1 VKSGNR
7 AAFLVAIQPGSLSQ
21 RPGGVNTRLAVRQI
35 AKISRPEHDA
45 GALSGNPILPSK
57 TIEEPARQV
66 PLYGE
71 YDVAVLGGGP
81 AGIAAAV
88 AAARAGRRTLLIE
101 RYGFLGGMGTAA
113 GVTNFCGLHANVHG
127 EMHRVVQGIA
137 SELLDRIDR
146 LGGLNAPHL
155 ILGKILAQAY
165 DTAAY
170 KIAADDLL
178 ATHKVDIL
186 FHALG
191 AGVVMHDIRSINALM
206 VETKAGRQAV
216 RAGIFIDCSGD
227 GDLAAWAGAP
237 FEIGDDQGHMLYPS
251 MMFRLNGIDPEK
263 AGDAW
268 RTIPALMEK
277 AEAAGTHKFPR
288 KAAIVRPQRS
298 QIEWRVNFTQVA
310 REDGAAVSG
319 LDPDEMT
326 RGEIE
331 GRRQAVKAFEFLR
344 TVPGFEKSYIVDLPP
359 QLGIRETRRVV
370 GGYMLSGEDV
380 LGCASFEDSIGVNG
394 WPMESHVAGDV
405 IFKFPP
411 IPESRGYNELPYR
424 MLVPEGID
432 NLLMAGRCASM
443 THDGQSAARVSGAC
457 FAMGEA
463 AGAAADLALSGNTIP
478 RDIAVEKLQQAL
490 QQQGAFIGRGQ
501 KVPEGL

>member
-1 VKSGNR
+1 VS
-7 AAFLVAIQPGSLSQ
+7 
-21 RPGGVNTRLAVRQI
+21 TR
-35 AKISRPEHDA
+35 
-45 GALSGNPILPSK
+45 
-57 TIEEPARQV
+57 TIEEPARQI
-66 PLYGE
+66 PIYGE
-71 YDVAVLGGGP
+71 YEVAVLGGGP

-127 EMHRVVQGIA
+127 ELHRVVQGVA
-137 SELLDRIDR
+137 SELLARIDR
-146 LGGLNAPHL
+146 LDGLNKPHL
-155 ILGKILAQAY
+155 ILGKIFAQAY

-178 ATHKVDIL
+178 AEHEVDIL

-191 AGVVMHDIRSINALM
+191 AGVAMAGETRINALF
-206 VETKAGRQAV
+206 VETKAGRQAI
-216 RAGIFIDCSGD
+216 RADVFIDCSGD

-237 FEIGDDQGHMLYPS
+237 FEVGDGHGHMLYPS
-251 MMFRLNGIDPEK
+251 MMFRLNGIDPAK

-268 RTIPALMEK
+268 RTIPQLMEQ
-277 AEAAGTHKFPR
+277 AEARGTHKFPR

-298 QIEWRVNFTQVA
+298 QIEWRVNFTQLK
-310 REDGAAVSG
+310 RDDGSAING
-319 LDPDEMT
+319 LEPDDLT
-326 RGEIE
+326 RGEID
-331 GRRQAVKAFEFLR
+331 GRRQAVEAFQFLR
-344 TVPGFEKSYIVDLPP
+344 TVPGFENSYIVDLPP

-370 GGYMLSGEDV
+370 GGYQLSGDDV

-394 WPMESHVAGDV
+394 WPMEAHVAGDV

-411 IPESRGYNELPYR
+411 IPESRGYNEMPYR
-424 MLVPEGID
+424 MLVPEGVD
-432 NLLMAGRCASM
+432 NLLVAGRCASM

-463 AGAAADLALSGNTIP
+463 AGTAAALALSGNTPP
-478 RDIAVEKLQQAL
+478 RDIAIEKLQETL
-490 QQQGAFIGRGQ
+490 KEEGAFIGRDQ
-501 KVPEGL
+501 SVPEGV

>member
-1 VKSGNR
+1 MMR
-7 AAFLVAIQPGSLSQ
+7 AS
-21 RPGGVNTRLAVRQI
+21 
-35 AKISRPEHDA
+35 
-45 GALSGNPILPSK
+45 

-71 YDVAVLGGGP
+71 YDVVVLGGGP

-88 AAARAGRRTLLIE
+88 GAARAGRRTLLIE

-113 GVTNFCGLHANVHG
+113 GVTNFCGLHANIFG

-137 SELLDRIDR
+137 SDLLARIDR

-178 ATHKVDIL
+178 AYHKVDIL

-191 AGVVMHDIRSINALM
+191 AGVVMDGARIRALM

-216 RAGIFIDCSGD
+216 LAGIFIDCSGD
-227 GDLAAWAGAP
+227 GDLAVWAGAP
-237 FEIGDDQGHMLYPS
+237 YEVGDNQGGMLYPS
-251 MMFRLNGIDPEK
+251 MMFRLNGIDPAK

-268 RTIPALMEK
+268 RTIPALMAE

-288 KAAIVRPQRS
+288 KSAIVRPQKS
-298 QIEWRVNFTQVA
+298 QIEWRVNFTQVT
-310 REDGAAVSG
+310 RSDGGAISG
-319 LDPDEMT
+319 IDPDDMT

-331 GRRQAVKAFEFLR
+331 GRRQAVEAFAFLR
-344 TVPGFEKSYIVDLPP
+344 TVPGFENSYIVDLPP
-359 QLGIRETRRVV
+359 QLGIRETRRVI

-394 WPMESHVAGDV
+394 WPKESHVPGDV
-405 IFKFPP
+405 IFEFPP
-411 IPESRGYNELPYR
+411 IPDSRGYNELPYR
-424 MLVPEGID
+424 MLVPDGVD
-432 NLLMAGRCASM
+432 NLLVAGRCASM
-443 THDGQSAARVSGAC
+443 THEGQSAARVSGAC
-457 FAMGEA
+457 FVMGEA
-463 AGAAADLALSGNTIP
+463 AGTAAALALSGNTIP
-478 RDIAVEKLQQAL
+478 RDISVEKLQQL
-490 QQQGAFIGRGQ
+490 LGRQGAFIGRDQ
-501 KVPEGL
+501 AVPEGI

>member
-1 VKSGNR
+1 M
-7 AAFLVAIQPGSLSQ
+7 
-21 RPGGVNTRLAVRQI
+21 
-35 AKISRPEHDA
+35 
-45 GALSGNPILPSK
+45 
-57 TIEEPARQV
+57 

-71 YDVAVLGGGP
+71 YEVVVLGGGP

-88 AAARAGRRTLLIE
+88 AAAHAGRRTLLIE

-127 EMHRVVQGIA
+127 KMHRVVRGVA
-137 SELLDRIDR
+137 SELLDRIDQ

-178 ATHKVDIL
+178 AAQKVELL

-191 AGVVMHDIRSINALM
+191 AGIFMHDEKRIDALL

-216 RAGIFIDCSGD
+216 RALTFIDCSGD
-227 GDLAAWAGAP
+227 GDLAAWAGARY
-237 FEIGDDQGHMLYPS
+237 EIGDNNGSMLYPS
-251 MMFRLNGIDPEK
+251 MMFRLNGIDPER
-263 AGDAW
+263 AGEAW
-268 RTIPALMEK
+268 RTIPALMEQ
-277 AEAAGTHKFPR
+277 AEAAGTHHFPR

-298 QIEWRVNFTQVA
+298 AIEWRVNFTQLA
-310 REDGAAVSG
+310 RADGAAING
-319 LDPDEMT
+319 LEPDDLT
-326 RGEIE
+326 RGEID
-331 GRRQAVKAFEFLR
+331 GRRQAVKAFNFLR

-359 QLGIRETRRVV
+359 QLGIRETRRII

-394 WPMESHVAGDV
+394 WPIESHVAGDV
-405 IFKFPP
+405 VFKFPP
-411 IPESRGYNELPYR
+411 IPESRGFNELPYR
-424 MLVPEGID
+424 MLIPESLD
-432 NLLMAGRCASM
+432 NLLVAGRCASM

-457 FAMGEA
+457 CAMGEA
-463 AGAAADLALSGNTIP
+463 AGTAAALALGGNTIP
-478 RDIAVEKLQQAL
+478 RDIAVNKLQL
-490 QQQGAFIGRGQ
+490 ELRKQGAFLGQ
-501 KVPEGL
+501 NQAVPEGL